1 MTDNCHDTLVKLRV
15 MNCRRSYTKLHSCMS
30 FCIKNPRI
38 SVPKSAETAANR
50 WSEPIR
56 PIYGWTEHDLNLKS
70 RPLPCGIG
78 VVAGSCRGSK
88 LGTINSIRIQISR
101 VVLIRRHLS
110 SSRASSTVHV
120 PCWWHRM
127 RTSPARVP
135 RTQPPTGPCTREF
148 EFKFSRN
155 PADQLSNLS
164 LDSEP
169 GCA

>member
-88 LGTINSIRIQISR
+88 LGIKNQFEFKYC
-101 VVLIRRHLS
+101 VLCWSWRHLS
-110 SSRASSTVHV
+110 SSRASSTVHLLYPV
-120 PCWWHRM
+120 GCIVCVQDQHEYR
-127 RTSPARVP
+127 ARNRP
-135 RTQPPTGPCTREF
+135 QGPVLE
-148 EFKFSRN
+148 N
-155 PADQLSNLS
+155 SNSNVLEIPHIS
-164 LDSEP
+164 FQI
-169 GCA
+169 